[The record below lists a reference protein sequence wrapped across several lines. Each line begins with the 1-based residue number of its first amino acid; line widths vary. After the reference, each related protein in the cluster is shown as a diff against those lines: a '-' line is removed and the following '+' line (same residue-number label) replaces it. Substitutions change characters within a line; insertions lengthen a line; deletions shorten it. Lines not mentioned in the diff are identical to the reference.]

1 MHFAIIAAGEGIR
14 LREEGIALPK
24 PLVPVDGV
32 PMLGRL
38 IDLFVRMDAE
48 SISVICNE
56 SSPEV
61 AEYLSARCCSVPG
74 LRFIVQSTS
83 SSMHSLAALSQIL
96 PEGRFCLTTVD
107 TIFQE
112 SSFRTYVHAC
122 ETGDADG
129 LFVVTPY
136 VDDEK
141 PLWVEVDSDSGNT
154 ICGFYDQESD
164 FSAHAQHLVSGG
176 VYCLDTRTAMPVLQE
191 CLKQGQSRMRN
202 YQRAL
207 LAAGLQIKACIFP
220 KVMDIDHAEDIRKAE
235 KWLKEG

>member
-1 MHFAIIAAGEGIR
+1 MHFAIIAAGEGAR
-14 LREEGIALPK
+14 LREEGIAQPK
-24 PLVPVDGV
+24 PLVSVGGV

-38 IDLFVRMDAE
+38 IDLFQRMDAE

-61 AEYLSARCCSVPG
+61 AEYLSARCSSVPD
-74 LRFIVQSTS
+74 LRFIVQSTP
-83 SSMHSLAALSQIL
+83 SSMHSLAALSHIL

-112 SSFRTYVHAC
+112 SSFRAYVHAC
-122 ETGDADG
+122 EKCDADG

-141 PLWVEVDSDSGNT
+141 PLWVEVASDSGNT
-154 ICGFYDQESD
+154 IRGFYDQESD
-164 FSAHAQHLVSGG
+164 FSSHAQHLVSGG
-176 VYCLDTRTAMPVLQE
+176 IYCLDTRTALPVLQE
-191 CLKQGQSRMRN
+191 CLEQGQSRMRN

-207 LAAGLQIKACIFP
+207 LAAGLRLKACIFP

-235 KWLKEG
+235 KWLAEG